1 MNRRSLLTSAALL
14 LAARKVGL
22 PAWVSPAEAEA
33 ASPAWRHG
41 VAKFGELKYPA
52 GFKQFEY
59 VNAKA
64 PKGGGASQVALGTFD
79 NFNMVTAGVKGN
91 LVQGIDQIYDTLFV
105 PSLDEVASAYGLIAE
120 SVSYPDDLSWAVFKL
135 RPQAKWHNGKPI
147 TPDDVIFS
155 FDSFKKISPQAAAS
169 YRQIVK
175 AEKTGDHEV
184 KFTFSGTGNRE
195 LVQIVGQLTVLP
207 KEWWEG
213 TDKDG
218 KKRSVAETT
227 LEPPL
232 GSGPYRIKD
241 FAAGHNMVYERV
253 KDYWGKDVNVN
264 LGRGNFDEVRYE
276 YFRDATV
283 AIEAFKGNTV
293 DWRTENSAKNWAT
306 AYDFPAAADKR
317 VILEEFPI
325 KNVGIMQAFTF
336 NIRRDKFKD
345 PRVRLA
351 FNYAFDFQ
359 ELNKQLFFGQYHRIN
374 SYFEGTDLAATG
386 LPQGRELELLET
398 VRDKVPP
405 EVFTKAYSNPVAGDP
420 GAMRTNMRE
429 SIKLF
434 REAGYEV
441 RNQQLVNAKTNEP
454 FAVEFLANTPLFER
468 IFLYYKP
475 ALERIGITVAVRTVD
490 EAQYE
495 NRVRGW
501 DFDCVVYAWGESL
514 LPGNELRGFFGSQ
527 AADQAGSDNLIGIK
541 NPAVDLMIDKIVLAK
556 TIEELTA
563 ATRAL
568 DRILLWNHYVVPQWT
583 YGKIRTARW
592 NRFSRP
598 KEMPKYGLAGF
609 PSLWWWD
616 EEKAAKTGTRQ

>member
-22 PAWVSPAEAEA
+22 PAWVSPAQAQG

-64 PKGGGASQVALGTFD
+64 PKGGAASQVALGTFD
-79 NFNMVTAGVKGN
+79 NFNMVVAGVKGN

-175 AEKTGDHEV
+175 AEKTGEHEV

-218 KKRSVAETT
+218 KKRSIAETT

-241 FAAGHNMVYERV
+241 FAAGHNMIYERV
-253 KDYWGKDVNVN
+253 EDV
-264 LGRGNFDEVRYE
+264 LGQGHQRQCRPRQFRRGTLRV
-276 YFRDATV
+276 
-283 AIEAFKGNTV
+283 
-293 DWRTENSAKNWAT
+293 
-306 AYDFPAAADKR
+306 FP
-317 VILEEFPI
+317 
-325 KNVGIMQAFTF
+325 
-336 NIRRDKFKD
+336 RRD
-345 PRVRLA
+345 RRHRSVQGQHGRLA
-351 FNYAFDFQ
+351 YREQRQ
-359 ELNKQLFFGQYHRIN
+359 ELGDRLRFPRGRRQARHSRGIPDQECRDHAGLHLQY
-374 SYFEGTDLAATG
+374 
-386 LPQGRELELLET
+386 
-398 VRDKVPP
+398 PP
-405 EVFTKAYSNPVAGDP
+405 
-420 GAMRTNMRE
+420 
-429 SIKLF
+429 
-434 REAGYEV
+434 
-441 RNQQLVNAKTNEP
+441 
-454 FAVEFLANTPLFER
+454 
-468 IFLYYKP
+468 
-475 ALERIGITVAVRTVD
+475 
-490 EAQYE
+490 
-495 NRVRGW
+495 
-501 DFDCVVYAWGESL
+501 
-514 LPGNELRGFFGSQ
+514 
-527 AADQAGSDNLIGIK
+527 
-541 NPAVDLMIDKIVLAK
+541 
-556 TIEELTA
+556 
-563 ATRAL
+563 
-568 DRILLWNHYVVPQWT
+568 
-583 YGKIRTARW
+583 
-592 NRFSRP
+592 
-598 KEMPKYGLAGF
+598 
-609 PSLWWWD
+609 
-616 EEKAAKTGTRQ
+616 RQVQ